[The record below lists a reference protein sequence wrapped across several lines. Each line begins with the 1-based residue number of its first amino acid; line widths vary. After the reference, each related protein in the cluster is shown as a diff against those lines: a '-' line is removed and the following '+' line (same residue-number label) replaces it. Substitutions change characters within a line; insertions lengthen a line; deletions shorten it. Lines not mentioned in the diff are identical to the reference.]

1 MPEPRE
7 SLDRQL
13 VDARGSM
20 LVQFHQL
27 IQKADEFEQELA
39 YATLNRDEANA
50 RVTRLSGHVEQLRER
65 IRQWDQGNVSDADM
79 MQSMFKWARIDVEE
93 MIQEAADATE

>member
-7 SLDRQL
+7 ALDRQL

-27 IQKADEFEQELA
+27 IQKADELEQELA

-50 RVTRLSGHVEQLRER
+50 RVTRLKSHVEQLRER
-65 IRQWDQGNVSDADM
+65 IRQWRRGNVSDADM
-79 MQSMFKWARIDVEE
+79 MRTMYKWAHIDIEA
-93 MIQEAADATE
+93 MLQEATNATE